1 MVIPSGATSSANTR
15 RLESP
20 PPGSMSNA
28 VSRLANDSEMISV
41 RLSGVMTMPFGKAM
55 SSATWRNCPSGV
67 MSLM

>member
-1 MVIPSGATSSANTR
+1 MPSGATPAANTR
-15 RLESP
+15 RLDSP

-28 VSRLANDSEMISV
+28 VSCPANDSEMISV
-41 RLSGVMTMPFGKAM
+41 RLSGVMTMPLGKAM